1 MGVILSKKIEDNL
14 EYNDGI
20 GDLLRE
26 KQKLEFSWVKTTV
39 VFLIFLIIIVGAVG
53 FFLTYG
59 KTLFTPQKT
68 VIKPMIQRDLETKL
82 DEIKPEPL
90 STESSSIVKDE
101 PIADTDLAQVTDKS
115 KFQCISGTFK
125 NYKNATAMVTDL
137 KKKGISSFIRQETG
151 KTAKVVYKVQT
162 GAFASKQA
170 ALIFKQSLEKK
181 GVPTFIQSD

>member
-39 VFLIFLIIIVGAVG
+39 VFLVFLIIIVGAVG

-68 VIKPMIQRDLETKL
+68 TIKPLIQTDLETKL

-90 STESSSIVKDE
+90 SSEPSPTVNDE
-101 PIADTDLAQVTDKS
+101 PDTKFAQVTDKS

-125 NYKNATAMVTDL
+125 NYKNATTMVTDL

-151 KTAKVVYKVQT
+151 KTAKVIYKVQT

-170 ALIFKQSLEKK
+170 ALIFKESLEKK